1 MQKILNKKHILAVSK
16 DIPFPFYGV
25 VHHEYC
31 YGVHHTSFNLNAQ
44 CFTKKKRNDQ
54 LGNDDWCG
62 SCAKKVIENGG
73 VHPVGDIRDHMRDW
87 ENGVEYV
94 NKKGKNTNS
103 YDKVWGKI
111 VKKYGTKLGL
121 NKQHILNICEK
132 FDVPSQHAY
141 GLIQHITDPQTI
153 TETETETETSTETKS
168 KSKTN
173 NHNHNHKN
181 MNTQKHKEEKNV
193 QLYPV
198 KFNKDTVYV
207 RKDVL
212 FNGNDGC
219 FAVLNLIDGVYYY
232 YDNAYATF
240 DKTFKIHV
248 I

>member
-16 DIPFPFYGV
+16 EIPFPFYGV

-44 CFTKKKRNDQ
+44 CFTKKKMNDQ

-73 VHPVGDIRDHMRDW
+73 VHPVGDIRDHMKDW

-94 NKKGKNTNS
+94 NHKGKKTNS
-103 YDKVWGKI
+103 YDKVWEKI
-111 VKKYGTKLGL
+111 LKKYGVKFGL
-121 NKQHILNICEK
+121 RKQHILDIGEK
-132 FDVPSQHAY
+132 FDVPTQHAY
-141 GLIQHITDPQTI
+141 GLIQHMEENI
-153 TETETETETSTETKS
+153 TETTTETKT
-168 KSKTN
+168 KNKKNNKIIKHDKITN
-173 NHNHNHKN
+173 V
-181 MNTQKHKEEKNV
+181 TKHKEEYNI

-198 KFNKDTVYV
+198 KFYKDTVYV

-212 FNGNDGC
+212 FNGNHGC

-240 DKTFKIHV
+240 DDMHFTI
-248 I
+248 ITI

>member
-1 MQKILNKKHILAVSK
+1 MQKILNKKHILAISK

-44 CFTKKKRNDQ
+44 CFTKKKKNDE

-62 SCAKKVIENGG
+62 TCAKKVIENGG

-103 YDKVWGKI
+103 YDKVWEKI
-111 VKKYGTKLGL
+111 VKKYGVKVGL
-121 NKQHILNICEK
+121 RKQHILDICEK
-132 FDVPSQHAY
+132 FDVPTQHAY
-141 GLIQHITDPQTI
+141 GLIQHITESETI
-153 TETETETETSTETKS
+153 TQTKTIT
-168 KSKTN
+168 KTITKTK
-173 NHNHNHKN
+173 NHKKMN
-181 MNTQKHKEEKNV
+181 MNTNKHKEENNV

-207 RKDVL
+207 RRDVL

-219 FAVLNLIDGVYYY
+219 FAVLKFIDGVYYY
-232 YDNAYATF
+232 YENAYATF
-240 DKTFKIHV
+240 NQNMFNISTI
-248 I
+248 

>member
-1 MQKILNKKHILAVSK
+1 MQKILNKKHILAISK

-44 CFTKKKRNDQ
+44 CFTKKKRNEE

-94 NKKGKNTNS
+94 NRKGKNTNS

-121 NKQHILNICEK
+121 RKQHILNICDK
-132 FDVPSQHAY
+132 FGVPSQHAY
-141 GLIQHITDPQTI
+141 GLIQHMEDNMHI
-153 TETETETETSTETKS
+153 TETETITETK
-168 KSKTN
+168 
-173 NHNHNHKN
+173 NHNKSNIKKDKN
-181 MNTQKHKEEKNV
+181 MNTQKHKEENNV

-198 KFNKDTVYV
+198 KFKKDTVYV
-207 RKDVL
+207 RRDVL

-219 FAVLNLIDGVYYY
+219 FAVLNLIDGVFYY
-232 YDNAYATF
+232 YDNAYATLNDNLF
-240 DKTFKIHV
+240 TI
-248 I
+248 ITI